1 MVFRFDMNDLNRVK
15 NFKVGKM
22 KKKTAA
28 MGILTALI
36 LVGLYYYVA
45 LPAVNFQETGIW
57 MVLIAVLGVLTAW
70 AALRGM
76 GQKTKLFSLFSALLV
91 LVIVVFLG
99 GMIIFQK
106 ICRQAES
113 RK

>member
-1 MVFRFDMNDLNRVK
+1 MIFRFDMNDLNRVK

-28 MGILTALI
+28 VGILIALI

-45 LPAVNFQETGIW
+45 LPAINFQETGIW

-70 AALRGM
+70 AALRGD
-76 GQKTKLFSLFSALLV
+76 GTEDETVFAVFCSAGPCNCRFSWRDDSFKPAGIL
-91 LVIVVFLG
+91 
-99 GMIIFQK
+99 
-106 ICRQAES
+106 
-113 RK
+113 

>member
-45 LPAVNFQETGIW
+45 PAYGW
-57 MVLIAVLGVLTAW
+57 
-70 AALRGM
+70 
-76 GQKTKLFSLFSALLV
+76 
-91 LVIVVFLG
+91 
-99 GMIIFQK
+99 
-106 ICRQAES
+106 C
-113 RK
+113 

>member
-36 LVGLYYYVA
+36 LVGMWRCLQ
-45 LPAVNFQETGIW
+45 LIFRRPAYGW
-57 MVLIAVLGVLTAW
+57 
-70 AALRGM
+70 
-76 GQKTKLFSLFSALLV
+76 
-91 LVIVVFLG
+91 
-99 GMIIFQK
+99 
-106 ICRQAES
+106 C
-113 RK
+113 